1 MLCFSVSFIYLFT
14 FYLFI
19 YGSELANFHMSLAN
33 PAHVYNIEWLCIV
46 GLILIQF
53 YSIEDHATPTVVV
66 PRSAQSCKFVMLF
79 VSLLISDYFVF
90 FFVFF
95 PKL

>member
-1 MLCFSVSFIYLFT
+1 
-14 FYLFI
+14 
-19 YGSELANFHMSLAN
+19 MSLAN
-33 PAHVYNIEWLCIV
+33 PAHVYHIEWLCIV

-90 FFVFF
+90 FLFSFLNF
-95 PKL
+95 ETKLLWKNSYNP